1 MPSLARSALLP
12 YPAESVYLI
21 VNDIARYPE
30 FLPWCVAAEIID
42 ESAEEIVATLDLA
55 SRGVRESFTTRNVL
69 TPHERIGL
77 SLVSGPF
84 TRFQGYWGFARIGQD
99 EGCRIELHL
108 DFRFSG
114 ARSLLHRTFNG
125 VFTQAGD
132 KMVDAFCVRAHTL
145 LG

>member
-1 MPSLARSALLP
+1 MTALARQALLP
-12 YPAESVYLI
+12 YSARSVYAI

-30 FLPWCVAAEIID
+30 FLPWCTGADIVAAT
-42 ESAEEIVATLDLA
+42 SEEIVATLELG
-55 SRGVRESFTTRNVL
+55 SRGVRETFTTRNVL
-69 TPHERIGL
+69 IPHERIEL

-84 TRFQGYWGFARIGQD
+84 TRFQGLWQFTGLGQD
-99 EGCRIELHL
+99 EGCKIELHL

-114 ARSLLHRTFNG
+114 ARSLLHRTFNS

-132 KMVDAFCVRAHTL
+132 KLVDAFCARAHAL